1 MPFVEPSAPRSD
13 PVTDPARV
21 CYMMNRYPSV
31 SHTFIQR
38 EIDAVR
44 AAGVEVVPVALVRA
58 AATDVLSEADRR
70 AWEETA
76 TIRPVSVPRLWR
88 AVVVP
93 LLRHPGAFF
102 ATLFQSLR
110 AARTDVRDGLW
121 SVFYFVE
128 ALILWH
134 HCERNRVRH
143 IHAHFAS
150 APSDLAWLAAAFG
163 NRVRGDGESPWS
175 WSMTVHGWHEFVA
188 EQKHSLGAKAAAAD
202 FVICISEYTRSQLMR
217 QVDPTV
223 WPRLHVRH
231 CGIDPDMFSPANV
244 GAATPG
250 NVLCVGRLDA
260 EKGHLVLVDAL
271 AALRSRGVDATA
283 VFVGAGPLRPVI
295 EERIGALDL
304 GDAVHLTGAIG
315 QDEIRDYYHH
325 ASAFCLPTFIE
336 GLPVVLME
344 AMASGLPVVTTP
356 VNGIP
361 ELVQDGV
368 TGLLVPPG
376 RPDLLADA
384 LQRLLVEPAAGADL
398 ARAGRERVIAEFDI
412 RRIGPSIA
420 ALFETAPGARVTAST
435 SR

>member
-1 MPFVEPSAPRSD
+1 M
-13 PVTDPARV
+13 
-21 CYMMNRYPSV
+21 
-31 SHTFIQR
+31 
-38 EIDAVR
+38 
-44 AAGVEVVPVALVRA
+44 
-58 AATDVLSEADRR
+58 
-70 AWEETA
+70 
-76 TIRPVSVPRLWR
+76 
-88 AVVVP
+88 
-93 LLRHPGAFF
+93 
-102 ATLFQSLR
+102 
-110 AARTDVRDGLW
+110 RDGLW

-128 ALILWH
+128 ALILWQ

-150 APSDLAWLAAAFG
+150 APSDLAWLAASFG
-163 NRVRGDGESPWS
+163 NRVRGEGEPPWS
-175 WSMTVHGWHEFVA
+175 WSMTVHGWHEFVD
-188 EQKHSLGAKAAAAD
+188 ERKHSLGEKAAAAD

-231 CGIDPDMFSPANV
+231 CGIDPDMFSPAKA
-244 GAATPG
+244 GAASPG
-250 NVLCVGRLDA
+250 TVLCVGRLDA

-271 AALRSRGVDATA
+271 AALRGRGLDATA

-295 EERIGALDL
+295 EERIAALGLDRRGAPH
-304 GDAVHLTGAIG
+304 G
-315 QDEIRDYYHH
+315 RDR
-325 ASAFCLPTFIE
+325 AGRDQGLLRPRSAFCLPTFIE

-384 LQRLLVEPAAGADL
+384 LQRLLSDPDLRARLADRARARVVAQHDIRAIGPAIANLFRSAAG
-398 ARAGRERVIAEFDI
+398 V
-412 RRIGPSIA
+412 RRS
-420 ALFETAPGARVTAST
+420 
-435 SR
+435 

>member
-1 MPFVEPSAPRSD
+1 
-13 PVTDPARV
+13 VTDPARV

-121 SVFYFVE
+121 SVFYFIE

-315 QDEIRDYYHH
+315 QDEIRDDYHH
-325 ASAFCLPTFIE
+325 ACAFCLPTFIE

-384 LQRLLVEPAAGADL
+384 LQRVLVEPAAGADL

>member
-1 MPFVEPSAPRSD
+1 
-13 PVTDPARV
+13 VTDPARV

-58 AATDVLSEADRR
+58 AANDVLSEADRR
-70 AWEETA
+70 AREETA
-76 TIRPVSVPRLWR
+76 TIRPVSVSRLWR

-93 LLRHPGAFF
+93 LFRHPGAFV
-102 ATLFQSLR
+102 ATLLQSLR

-128 ALILWH
+128 ALILWD
-134 HCERNRVRH
+134 HCERNRLRH

-150 APSDLAWLAAAFG
+150 APSDLAWLAASFG
-163 NRVRGDGESPWS
+163 NRVRGDGEPPWS

-188 EQKHSLGAKAAAAD
+188 ERKHSLGAKAAAAD
-202 FVICISEYTRSQLMR
+202 FVICISDYTRSQLMR

-260 EKGHLVLVDAL
+260 EKGHLVLIDAL

-283 VFVGAGPLRPVI
+283 VFVGAGPLRAVI
-295 EERIGALDL
+295 EERIGALGL
-304 GDAVHLTGAIG
+304 GHAVHLTGAIG
-315 QDEIRDYYHH
+315 QDEIRDYYRR

-368 TGLLVPPG
+368 TGVLVPPG

-384 LQRLLVEPAAGADL
+384 LQRLLVEPAEGAEL

-420 ALFETAPGARVTAST
+420 ALFETAPGARVTPST

>member
-1 MPFVEPSAPRSD
+1 
-13 PVTDPARV
+13 VTEPARV
-21 CYMMNRYPSV
+21 CYIMNRYPHV

-38 EIDAVR
+38 EIEAVR
-44 AAGVEVVPVALVRA
+44 AAGVEVVPVALVGA
-58 AATDVLSEADRR
+58 PATDVLSEADRR
-70 AWEETA
+70 AREETA
-76 TIRPVSVPRLWR
+76 TIRPVSALRLWR

-102 ATLFQSLR
+102 ATLFQGLR

-134 HCERNRVRH
+134 HCELNRVRH

-150 APSDLAWLAAAFG
+150 APSDLAWLATSFG
-163 NRVRGDGESPWS
+163 NRVRGADERPWS
-175 WSMTVHGWHEFVA
+175 WSMTVHGWHEFVD
-188 EQKHSLGAKAAAAD
+188 ERKHSLGEKAAAAD

-217 QVDPTV
+217 QVDPAV

-231 CGIDPDMFSPANV
+231 CGIDPDMFSPAAA
-244 GAATPG
+244 GAATTG
-250 NVLCVGRLDA
+250 SVLCVGRLDA
-260 EKGHLVLVDAL
+260 EKGHLVLVDAI
-271 AALRSRGVDATA
+271 AALRSRGIDATA
-283 VFVGAGPLRPVI
+283 VFIGAGPLRPVI
-295 EERIGALDL
+295 EARIDVLGLD
-304 GDAVHLTGAIG
+304 DAVHLTGAIG
-315 QDEIRDYYHH
+315 QDEITDYYRR
-325 ASAFCLPTFIE
+325 ASVFCLPTFIE

-344 AMASGLPVVTTP
+344 AMASGVPVVTTP

-384 LQRLLVEPAAGADL
+384 LQRLLTDPARGADL
-398 ARAGRERVIAEFDI
+398 AREGRARVIAEFDI

-420 ALFETAPGARVTAST
+420 ALFEAAPGAIQACDQLRG
-435 SR
+435 

>member
-1 MPFVEPSAPRSD
+1 
-13 PVTDPARV
+13 VTEPARV

-70 AWEETA
+70 AREETA
-76 TIRPVSVPRLWR
+76 TIRPVSVPLLWR
-88 AVVVP
+88 AVVVS
-93 LLRHPGAFF
+93 LLRYPGAFV
-102 ATLFQSLR
+102 ATLFQGVR

-134 HCERNRVRH
+134 HCQRNRVRH

-150 APSDLAWLAAAFG
+150 APSDLAWLAASFG
-163 NRVRGDGESPWS
+163 NRVRDDGEPPWS

-188 EQKHSLGAKAAAAD
+188 ERKHSLGAKAAAAD

-231 CGIDPDMFSPANV
+231 CGIDPDMFSPAKP
-244 GAATPG
+244 GAAMPG
-250 NVLCVGRLDA
+250 SVLCVGRLDA

-271 AALRSRGVDATA
+271 AALRSRGLDATA
-283 VFVGAGPLRPVI
+283 VFVGDGPLRPVI
-295 EERIGALDL
+295 EERIGALGL
-304 GDAVHLTGAIG
+304 GHAVHLAGAIG
-315 QDEIRDYYHH
+315 QDEITDYYRR

-344 AMASGLPVVTTP
+344 AMACGLPVVTTP

-368 TGLLVPPG
+368 TGLLVAPG

-384 LQRLLVEPAAGADL
+384 LQRLLVDPSVGAEL
-398 ARAGRERVIAEFDI
+398 AHAGRERVIAEFDI

-420 ALFETAPGARVTAST
+420 ALFEAATGARAT
-435 SR
+435 SSRSR